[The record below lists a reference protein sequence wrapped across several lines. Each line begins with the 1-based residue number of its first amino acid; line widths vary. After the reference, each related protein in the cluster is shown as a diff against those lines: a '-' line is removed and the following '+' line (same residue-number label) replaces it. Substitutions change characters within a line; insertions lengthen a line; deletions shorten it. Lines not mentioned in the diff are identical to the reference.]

1 VILSVKRFT
10 NTGRKVRGRIP
21 WDLDSLDFS
30 PQMAFGRDP
39 FTNTR
44 GAPIY
49 ETYAVIEHHG
59 STHGGHYIMFAKQ
72 DNMWY
77 EYDDNS
83 VSASAP
89 ERVVS
94 PDSYILMLVPKAKA
108 SSMSEDFRSHILSF
122 RAKEEADKRAVG
134 GPAAEA

>member
-10 NTGRKVRGRIP
+10 NTGHKVRGRIQ
-21 WDLDSLDFS
+21 WDLDALDFT
-30 PQMAFGRDP
+30 PQMAFTHDP
-39 FTNTR
+39 FTHTR
-44 GAPIY
+44 QSPIY

-72 DNMWY
+72 DNVWY

-83 VSASAP
+83 ISVSTP

-94 PDSYILMLVPKAKA
+94 PDSYIMMLVPKARA
-108 SSMSEDFRSHILSF
+108 SSMSEEFRSHILAF
-122 RAKEEADKRAVG
+122 RAREGVEKNTEA
-134 GPAAEA
+134 